1 MISYCCSGEITVS
14 NSLISVTR
22 SVNLASRSAIC
33 ALDFP
38 SPRSAGV
45 NCVERTPDR
54 ITAGQT
60 NQLSIEQ
67 ELLAAA
73 MAGST
78 EAFEKLFRLYK
89 AGLYRITYAITRNRE
104 DAEDAVQ
111 DAFLRAYLS
120 LENFRGDSRF
130 YSWVVRIAVNS
141 SLMLLRKQRTRRELP
156 MEGVTGTDGNTMTFD
171 VIDARPGP
179 AECYDHLET
188 HASLMKAIQD
198 LPAHLRAVAVL
209 RLLRERSTDETGE
222 ALGLSEAAIKS
233 RLFRIRVRLA
243 KTHGFEYRSQEN

>member
-1 MISYCCSGEITVS
+1 M
-14 NSLISVTR
+14 
-22 SVNLASRSAIC
+22 
-33 ALDFP
+33 
-38 SPRSAGV
+38 

-54 ITAGQT
+54 ISAGLS
-60 NQLSIEQ
+60 NQHNIEQ
-67 ELLAAA
+67 GLLVAAQ
-73 MAGST
+73 AGSM
-78 EAFEKLFRLYK
+78 EAFEQLYRLYR
-89 AGLYRITYAITRNRE
+89 AGLYRITYAITKNRE

-111 DAFLRAYLS
+111 DAFLRAHLS
-120 LENFRGDSRF
+120 LANFRGDSRF

-156 MEGVTGTDGNTMTFD
+156 MEGVTGTDGYPMTFD

-179 AECYDHLET
+179 EEHYDHLET
-188 HASLMKAIQD
+188 HASLMDAIQN

-243 KTHGFEYRSQEN
+243 KTHGFQY